1 MELNRALNGLEK
13 SWSREIALERIKN
26 GESSDQIIEDF
37 LKSNNENIE
46 TISNYINDEN
56 IAFIYQ
62 LEELTDCE
70 IKLLKRIRDLKKYDV
85 EKIKTQSLEKKLVNK
100 EKKLF
105 EIGLFMDKWSNKLV
119 IGILITISLISL
131 TKQAWAQLT
140 IYYLK

>member
-85 EKIKTQSLEKKLVNK
+85 ENIKTQSLEKKLVNK

-131 TKQAWAQLT
+131 TKQAWA
-140 IYYLK
+140 

>member
-131 TKQAWAQLT
+131 TKQAWA
-140 IYYLK
+140 

>member
-85 EKIKTQSLEKKLVNK
+85 ENIKTQSLEKKLINK

-131 TKQAWAQLT
+131 TKQAWA
-140 IYYLK
+140 